1 MNSNV
6 LVSIK
11 GLHKTQDSED
21 TIQTLQN
28 GQYKNILGNH
38 VIRYEEILEDETLPE
53 AATVTCMLKITP
65 DSVTLTKKGAACT
78 QMQFVCGKTEES
90 VYHTPLGSLHLTIS
104 TTRLEITQTENQIKA
119 EINYHLDMNG
129 SPVSQC
135 ELSINISTKEA

>member
-11 GLHKTQDSED
+11 GLHKTQDGED

-53 AATVTCMLKITP
+53 AATVACMLKITP

-78 QMQFVCGKTEES
+78 QMHFERGKTGDTL
-90 VYHTPLGSLHLTIS
+90 YHTPLGSLHLTIS
-104 TTRLEITQTENQIKA
+104 TTHLEISQTENQIEV
-119 EINYHLDMNG
+119 EIAYHLDMNA

-135 ELSINISTKEA
+135 ELSITISSKKA